1 MQNYTK
7 KNQLTQYVLLTFIFR
22 FEQKNLFIMYGM
34 CQYLINGFHT
44 KCDSYYRLISIFPF
58 HSIPFIY
65 IFLFLFLLPV
75 RFLALRE
82 KQKQKQMR
90 MVAKFQTIRIF
101 QWIFNGQIEFG

>member
-58 HSIPFIY
+58 HSYTYFFFFFSAGE
-65 IFLFLFLLPV
+65 IFGFE
-75 RFLALRE
+75 RKTETNAH
-82 KQKQKQMR
+82 
-90 MVAKFQTIRIF
+90 
-101 QWIFNGQIEFG
+101 GG